1 MTSKYATGKKTYGL
15 AATAALCA
23 TIIPILS
30 PSTTPS
36 AQAQDSQCSAVH
48 IVTAQGTGQSST
60 DKGND
65 DLGGFA
71 EGKLAQEMKNKF
83 PGQVSTWQTNYPSS
97 AGALYSAGAMN
108 GETTTY
114 GDSRLNGAKAMVKHI
129 TEYRT
134 QCPGAKIM
142 LTGYSQGASVAGD
155 AAALI
160 ANGASS
166 NTKSEDVMGVVL
178 YADPGRSGNSQYTGT
193 QGSTAYIPLPKG
205 AKYQRNGEYVS
216 EGHEQD
222 TVGWTGQRS
231 LPFTG
236 MEGRV
241 ISLCSPKD
249 LACSVTDKSLLRD
262 VADAS
267 DKNWKPS
274 PESYRNRATII
285 SMITKGKLNGVLGG
299 LLGGG
304 SIGKLKSGDIPGF
317 LNMYH
322 GLVSNDKNLSSDE
335 KDTLFN
341 AETELR
347 YLFKLLKSDKGYGE
361 NVPNSAIVSHI
372 LQQVGQELPN
382 NSAVPEQY
390 RTPLKLA
397 IRVLTSGDTSSI
409 PADVKSR
416 METTVKYATA
426 FPDNHGAYF
435 NDKSNYKVEGQ
446 SAEQWATGAVEQ
458 GIRNVIENKPYQVN
472 AGSNPREKN
481 AELEVSDPERLDDGL
496 RGVVDPN
503 FNSSNF
509 DPGKGLVEN
518 IGSSDSSSKPSDPTN
533 NDNIP
538 TPSVEDVSDSQS
550 GNNGSQTSGN
560 NGSQTEDD
568 TSNGV
573 DKDNDTSRGK
583 SKDSSKTVEKSSVE
597 PSESASIS
605 STPSAQPASGAAELG
620 PKVNTGGRVES
631 TFFNKVLSIIR

>member
-1 MTSKYATGKKTYGL
+1 MTTKYATGKKAYGL

-36 AQAQDSQCSAVH
+36 AQAQESQCSAVH

-71 EGKLAQEMKNKF
+71 EGKLAREMKNKF
-83 PGQVSTWQTNYPSS
+83 PEQVSTWQTNYPSS

-166 NTKSEDVMGVVL
+166 NTKSGDVMGVVL

-205 AKYQRNGEYVS
+205 ARYQRNGEYVS
-216 EGHEQD
+216 EGNEQD

-249 LACSVTDKSLLRD
+249 LACSVEDKSFLRD
-262 VADAS
+262 VADVS

-274 PESYRNRATII
+274 PESYRNRVTIL
-285 SMITKGKLNGVLGG
+285 SMITKGNLNDVLSG

-304 SIGKLKSGDIPGF
+304 SIGKLKSGDILGF

-322 GLVSNDKNLSSDE
+322 NLVSNDKNLSSNE

-361 NVPNSAIVSHI
+361 NVPNSAIISHV

-390 RTPLKLA
+390 RTPLKIAMGILS
-397 IRVLTSGDTSSI
+397 SGDTSSI

-416 METTVKYATA
+416 MEKTVKYATA

-435 NDKSNYKVEGQ
+435 NDKSNYKVEEQ
-446 SAEQWATGAVEQ
+446 SAEQWAMGAVEQ
-458 GIRNVIENKPYQVN
+458 GIRNVIDNKPYQVN

-481 AELEVSDPERLDDGL
+481 AKLEVSDPERLDDGL
-496 RGVVDPN
+496 RGIVDPD

-509 DPGKGLVEN
+509 DPRKGLSEDVAPDTG
-518 IGSSDSSSKPSDPTN
+518 GSSSQSSTQAPESTTEKPSHTDNKEDRSHTN
-533 NDNIP
+533 S
-538 TPSVEDVSDSQS
+538 TQ
-550 GNNGSQTSGN
+550 G
-560 NGSQTEDD
+560 
-568 TSNGV
+568 
-573 DKDNDTSRGK
+573 
-583 SKDSSKTVEKSSVE
+583 SSKTTDDTPMESDFVSSI
-597 PSESASIS
+597 PTTAQSA
-605 STPSAQPASGAAELG
+605 AGAAEMG
-620 PKVNTGGRVES
+620 PKVNTGGEVKS
-631 TFFNKVLSIIR
+631 SFLDKVLSIVR

>member
-1 MTSKYATGKKTYGL
+1 MKKRCTTAKKTYGL

-23 TIIPILS
+23 TVIPVIS
-30 PSTTPS
+30 PSTSPL
-36 AQAQDSQCSAVH
+36 AQAQESQCSAVH

-65 DLGGFA
+65 NLGKFA
-71 EGKLAQEMKNKF
+71 EGKLAQEMKDKF

-97 AGALYSAGAMN
+97 AGALYSAAAMN

-114 GDSRLNGAKAMVKHI
+114 GDSRLEGAKAMVKHI
-129 TEYRT
+129 TEYKS

-166 NTKSEDVMGVVL
+166 TAKSEDIMGVIL

-236 MEGRV
+236 LEGRV

-274 PESYRNRATII
+274 PESYRNRVTIL

-304 SIGKLKSGDIPGF
+304 SIGKLKSGDVPGF
-317 LNMYH
+317 LNLYH
-322 GLVSNDKNLSSDE
+322 SLVSNDKNLNPDE

-347 YLFKLLKSDKGYGE
+347 YLFKLLKSEKGYGE
-361 NVPNSAIVSHI
+361 NTPNSAIVSHM

-397 IRVLTSGDTSSI
+397 LKVLTSGDTSSI

-435 NDKSNYKVEGQ
+435 SDKSNYKVEGQ

-458 GIRNVIENKPYQVN
+458 GIRNVIDNKPYQVN

-496 RGVVDPN
+496 RGIVDPE

-509 DPGKGLVEN
+509 DPRKGLAEDVATDTGN
-518 IGSSDSSSKPSDPTN
+518 SSSQPSTQAQTPTAEEPSYID
-533 NDNIP
+533 DNK
-538 TPSVEDVSDSQS
+538 
-550 GNNGSQTSGN
+550 NGTQG
-560 NGSQTEDD
+560 
-568 TSNGV
+568 
-573 DKDNDTSRGK
+573 
-583 SKDSSKTVEKSSVE
+583 SSKTADVTPTESASKSE
-597 PSESASIS
+597 DDDTDTTPTESASIS
-605 STPSAQPASGAAELG
+605 SAPTTAQPAADATGAAELG
-620 PKVNTGGRVES
+620 PKVNTGGMVKFS
-631 TFFNKVLSIIR
+631 FLDKVISMVK

>member
-1 MTSKYATGKKTYGL
+1 
-15 AATAALCA
+15 
-23 TIIPILS
+23 
-30 PSTTPS
+30 
-36 AQAQDSQCSAVH
+36 
-48 IVTAQGTGQSST
+48 
-60 DKGND
+60 
-65 DLGGFA
+65 
-71 EGKLAQEMKNKF
+71 
-83 PGQVSTWQTNYPSS
+83 
-97 AGALYSAGAMN
+97 
-108 GETTTY
+108 
-114 GDSRLNGAKAMVKHI
+114 
-129 TEYRT
+129 
-134 QCPGAKIM
+134 M

-274 PESYRNRATII
+274 PESYRNRATIL

-322 GLVSNDKNLSSDE
+322 TLVSNDKNLSPDE

-416 METTVKYATA
+416 MEATVKYATA

-518 IGSSDSSSKPSDPTN
+518 IDSSNSGSKPSDSADSN
-533 NDNIP
+533 NTP

-550 GNNGSQTSGN
+550 GDNGSQTSGDN
-560 NGSQTEDD
+560 ASQAEDD
-568 TSNGV
+568 TSNGA
-573 DKDNDTSRGK
+573 DKDNGKSRGK
-583 SKDSSKTVEKSSVE
+583 SKDSSKTVEKSSVD
-597 PSESASIS
+597 PSESASVS
-605 STPSAQPASGAAELG
+605 STPSVQPASGAAELG

-631 TFFNKVLSIIR
+631 TFFNKVLSIVR

>member
-1 MTSKYATGKKTYGL
+1 MTTKYATGKKAYGL

-36 AQAQDSQCSAVH
+36 AQAQESQCSAVH
-48 IVTAQGTGQSST
+48 IVTAQGTGQSSS

-71 EGKLAQEMKNKF
+71 EGKLAREMKNKF

-205 AKYQRNGEYVS
+205 ARYQRNGEYVS
-216 EGHEQD
+216 EGHEKD

-249 LACSVTDKSLLRD
+249 LACSVEDKSFLRD
-262 VADAS
+262 VADVS

-274 PESYRNRATII
+274 PESYRNRVTIL
-285 SMITKGKLNGVLGG
+285 SMITKGNLNDVLSG

-304 SIGKLKSGDIPGF
+304 SIGKLKSGDILGF

-322 GLVSNDKNLSSDE
+322 NLVSNDKNLSSNE

-361 NVPNSAIVSHI
+361 NVPNSAIISHV

-390 RTPLKLA
+390 RTPLKIAMGILS
-397 IRVLTSGDTSSI
+397 SGDTSSI

-416 METTVKYATA
+416 MEKTVKYATA

-435 NDKSNYKVEGQ
+435 NDKSNYKVEEQ
-446 SAEQWATGAVEQ
+446 SAEQWAMGAVEQ
-458 GIRNVIENKPYQVN
+458 GIRNVIDNKPYQVN

-481 AELEVSDPERLDDGL
+481 AKLEVSDPERLDDGL
-496 RGVVDPN
+496 RGIVDPD

-509 DPGKGLVEN
+509 DPRKGLGEN
-518 IGSSDSSSKPSDPTN
+518 VDSSGGNSN
-533 NDNIP
+533 
-538 TPSVEDVSDSQS
+538 SVSSTGKNAS
-550 GNNGSQTSGN
+550 S
-560 NGSQTEDD
+560 TED
-568 TSNGV
+568 TSNLQTKNSKSDGSNKKDGLKNR
-573 DKDNDTSRGK
+573 DKNSEK
-583 SKDSSKTVEKSSVE
+583 EIENNSAYPSK
-597 PSESASIS
+597 SESVPSI
-605 STPSAQPASGAAELG
+605 PSMQPASSAAELG
-620 PKVNTGGRVES
+620 PKVNTGGKVES
-631 TFFNKVLSIIR
+631 TFFNKVLSIVG